1 MPTQDNR
8 DANLSELKDI
18 VGDQYVLL
26 SKEDQAGF
34 VEDWRKRYHGVAR
47 AVVRPKST
55 AEVSKIL
62 EWAYRNHAAIVPQGG
77 NTGMLGG
84 AIPSIRGDEIILS
97 LTRLRTIRDVDVTND
112 AIVAEAGCTLLEIQE
127 AAEKVN
133 RLFPLSL
140 GSEGT
145 CQIGGNIATNAGGLD
160 VVRYGPMR
168 DLVLGLEVVLP
179 DGEVLEQ
186 ICRLRKNNTG
196 YDLKHLFI
204 GSEGTLG
211 IITAAALKLYPLPK
225 TRITSIAGLAS
236 PEYALIVLRVMKEEF
251 GARLSTIEILSGLEM
266 RLTAKH
272 CGITPPLRAEHGW
285 YLLIE
290 LTEATADDLLADN
303 FMTALHKCIEDGVV
317 EDATVAQNESQ
328 RAQFWKLR
336 HMVAEANNAA
346 GRVLSHDTSVPVSEG
361 ARFIRKVEAAFA
373 GSSDLKLVFVGHI
386 GDGNIHAVAIFDR
399 AKVPDGI
406 FEDRAKEVSST
417 IFEIAIGLDG
427 SISAEHG
434 IGFSLRDRLKSYK
447 QPREWA
453 LMRAI
458 KSAFDPKGLL
468 NPGKV
473 FAETSADE

>member
-1 MPTQDNR
+1 MDM
-8 DANLSELKDI
+8 NLSELKDI
-18 VGDQYVLL
+18 VGEQHVLV
-26 SKEDQAGF
+26 STKDQAGF

-55 AEVSKIL
+55 AEVSKVL
-62 EWAYRNHAAIVPQGG
+62 AWAYRNNVAIIPQGG

-84 AIPSIRGDEIILS
+84 AIPREGGDEIILS
-97 LTRLRTIRDVDVTND
+97 LTRLRAIRDVDVTND
-112 AIVAEAGCTLLEIQE
+112 TVIAEAGCTLLEIQE

-145 CQIGGNIATNAGGLD
+145 CQIGGNIATNAGGLE

-179 DGEVLEQ
+179 DGEVLAQ
-186 ICRLRKNNTG
+186 IHRLRKNNTG

-204 GSEGTLG
+204 GAEGTLG
-211 IITAAALKLYPLPK
+211 VITAAALKLYPLPK
-225 TRITSIAGLAS
+225 TRVTAIAGLTS
-236 PEYALIVLRVMKEEF
+236 PEDALVVLRIMKEQF

-266 RLTAKH
+266 ELTIRHA
-272 CGITPPLRAEHGW
+272 GITAPLRSEHAW

-290 LTEATADDLLADN
+290 LTETIADDQLADHFATALY
-303 FMTALHKCIEDGVV
+303 KCIEDGVV
-317 EDATVAQNESQ
+317 EDATVAQNDTQ

-336 HMVAEANNAA
+336 HMVAEGNNAA

-361 ARFIRKVEAAFA
+361 AQFIRRVEAAFA
-373 GSSDLKLVFVGHI
+373 DRSDLKLVFVGHI

-399 AKVPDGI
+399 ALVPDGV
-406 FEDRAKEVSST
+406 FEEKAKEVSSV
-417 IFEIAIGLDG
+417 IYEIAIALDG

-434 IGFSLRDRLKSYK
+434 IGLSLRERLKSYK

-458 KSAFDPKGLL
+458 KDAFDPKGLL
-468 NPGKV
+468 NPGKL
-473 FAETSADE
+473 FASETSSDK